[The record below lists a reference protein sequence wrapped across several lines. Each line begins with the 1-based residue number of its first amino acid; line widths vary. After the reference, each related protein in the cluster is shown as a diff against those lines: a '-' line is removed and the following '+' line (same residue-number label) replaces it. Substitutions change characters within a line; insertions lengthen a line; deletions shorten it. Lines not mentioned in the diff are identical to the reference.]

1 MRECS
6 VMAPQS
12 WTMRVFLF
20 FFPLF
25 SLRYGA
31 ASACNGA
38 RANSA
43 VGVSHYLGSAC
54 CEYNALPPEAGART
68 YYFGQTMNAAHTILA
83 SQDGRLA
90 EWIVRT
96 VNKDYKLPRR
106 NGCTVTKF
114 IRVELYSCRNASVQS
129 ADIEPSLPKRT
140 CTNLRN
146 FRTNGPEDARL
157 VVLEPST
164 FGLVSNNWVGERRAP
179 TDGPPDSKHQF
190 VALGV
195 VTADGVLRLQRSRP
209 LYKAWPVD
217 RDGNQLFGALEK
229 NWVPFAVASEPGE
242 DTLHVFQR
250 LDEPGS
256 GASIAF
262 AVDAAT
268 GALKRRY
275 ACPGAGS
282 ALRARLGLPAGE
294 WDAHPISGGTN
305 AVRINTTHFLAFG
318 HTMRAAR
325 RDVGSPAQPFPGRVY
340 AQFAY
345 TFEASPPFCLAAA
358 TREFHVSVPQ
368 GTTAPLVASF
378 HTPPQRAA
386 CCSESAV
393 QFPMGLVAVSH
404 ASDNSG
410 DALDE
415 HATLQ
420 LTWGY
425 ADSATYLSVI
435 RLDWLR
441 QHLHPLPNRGEFDAP
456 NSSTLLSPPTFFPP

>member
-1 MRECS
+1 
-6 VMAPQS
+6 
-12 WTMRVFLF
+12 
-20 FFPLF
+20 
-25 SLRYGA
+25 
-31 ASACNGA
+31 
-38 RANSA
+38 
-43 VGVSHYLGSAC
+43 
-54 CEYNALPPEAGART
+54 
-68 YYFGQTMNAAHTILA
+68 
-83 SQDGRLA
+83 
-90 EWIVRT
+90 
-96 VNKDYKLPRR
+96 
-106 NGCTVTKF
+106 
-114 IRVELYSCRNASVQS
+114 
-129 ADIEPSLPKRT
+129 
-140 CTNLRN
+140 
-146 FRTNGPEDARL
+146 
-157 VVLEPST
+157 
-164 FGLVSNNWVGERRAP
+164 
-179 TDGPPDSKHQF
+179 
-190 VALGV
+190 
-195 VTADGVLRLQRSRP
+195 
-209 LYKAWPVD
+209 
-217 RDGNQLFGALEK
+217 
-229 NWVPFAVASEPGE
+229 
-242 DTLHVFQR
+242 
-250 LDEPGS
+250 
-256 GASIAF
+256 
-262 AVDAAT
+262 
-268 GALKRRY
+268 
-275 ACPGAGS
+275 
-282 ALRARLGLPAGE
+282 
-294 WDAHPISGGTN
+294 
-305 AVRINTTHFLAFG
+305 
-318 HTMRAAR
+318 MRAAR